1 MDLEKYIN
9 HSKSNGK
16 EIWLHNLPNDE
27 TLFDVIDNLRRRYNN
42 LRYTFVIN
50 QNIRITGITIDRDVD
65 FSYCIFK
72 NEDEIEKFGKMQKG
86 PLIIFN
92 KVEFNGSVSFLKSN
106 VYKAKFEEVKFQ
118 GNKYNDFGRCFFD
131 TIEFENVKFNGENRF
146 DASKVKNI
154 SFNRVEFNGS
164 VSFLES
170 KLYEA
175 EFKNINFNFSTHFNN
190 SEIEKLSFEDTTFKG
205 NTNFREISFN
215 GEAKFLNCTFTS
227 LQNDTFGEVSFSG
240 STFKQ
245 KVEFLESKFQI
256 KTSFSY
262 FEKKDELRL
271 EATNFKDKVDF
282 KDSVFTKEAD
292 FSETIF
298 EGDTNFSR
306 SIFSVVSFQ
315 DAVFYKNVRFHETIF
330 HNNVDFFNTS
340 FKGLVDFYLVKFE
353 DDQQFHTT
361 DFLDRAIFSNTTFK
375 GEAQFIYNKVDKNS
389 YINFESAKFEKG
401 LDISRA
407 NFNCNLNFWNI
418 FIQNKNISEFTKY
431 IDDFGEHKEEATPS
445 VYKQIRE
452 TYRIIKDNFYK
463 QNNKIEGLKFYEK
476 EMSAYLEEKRAEDKK
491 SSSTNN
497 FTLRNLSLEN
507 KVDKS
512 FANSPIVKK
521 KLTFFSN
528 FFLCFYQVVFLPFY
542 ELLPIVEILEN
553 ILFQFKEI
561 FKNLFSFLHSK
572 FYKLNLFSFLH
583 SKFYKLNL
591 FPFLYN
597 LVFPFL
603 YRAFYKLFFVLY
615 KAFYEI
621 FSFLYNAF
629 YIVIYIIVKKI
640 REFRY
645 RNIILY
651 RSLFCIIILFL
662 FLVYVIRKEYCWFWA
677 FVIIFTLVVLI
688 EFYDS
693 RNDTRKLITS
703 NNYIPLILIIFVLIW
718 FFIVFYGYANYK
730 QDFLYLLIKKIYHF
744 LQTIAIDID
753 MLIIGFYSIVILSL
767 IFLVVFRKQDK
778 IVLWFNKNS
787 NEFDTNWVA
796 GVNFSLLVGILS
808 YLAVLV
814 AMNDD
819 IELDTSTEG
828 ISNFI
833 TSLVDVFNLTKW
845 VNLEIIDIRLE
856 GFPYLLL
863 FIGRIFI
870 GYGYYQTIQAFR
882 KFGKS

>member
-9 HSKSNGK
+9 RSKSNDK
-16 EIWLHNLPNDE
+16 KIWLHKLPKNE

-50 QNIRITGITIDRDVD
+50 QNIRITGITIDRKIDFSNCIFKKDVD
-65 FSYCIFK
+65 FSGCTFNKKNSFSYIKNNQEKISIFEKGVNFSKAIFK
-72 NEDEIEKFGKMQKG
+72 EAVNFSGAKFGVKQKD
-86 PLIIFN
+86 N
-92 KVEFNGSVSFLKSN
+92 SN
-106 VYKAKFEEVKFQ
+106 ENNSEVKFLFENAKFQ
-118 GNKYNDFGRCFFD
+118 KEIDFSQAIFYD
-131 TIEFENVKFNGENRF
+131 TI
-146 DASKVKNI
+146 
-154 SFNRVEFNGS
+154 
-164 VSFLES
+164 
-170 KLYEA
+170 Y
-175 EFKNINFNFSTHFNN
+175 
-190 SEIEKLSFEDTTFKG
+190 
-205 NTNFREISFN
+205 
-215 GEAKFLNCTFTS
+215 
-227 LQNDTFGEVSFSG
+227 
-240 STFKQ
+240 
-245 KVEFLESKFQI
+245 
-256 KTSFSY
+256 
-262 FEKKDELRL
+262 
-271 EATNFKDKVDF
+271 
-282 KDSVFTKEAD
+282 
-292 FSETIF
+292 FSETEFCTDIKEYKKESINF
-298 EGDTNFSR
+298 ENAQFH
-306 SIFSVVSFQ
+306 
-315 DAVFYKNVRFHETIF
+315 KKVRFHHCKF
-330 HNNVDFFNTS
+330 HNTVRFENTS
-340 FKGLVDFYLVKFE
+340 FNKLADFYSAHFHKA
-353 DDQQFHTT
+353 QQFHFT
-361 DFLDRAIFSNTTFK
+361 DFLDRAIFSNTEFD
-375 GEAQFIYNKVDKNS
+375 EEVQFLHCRVETRVS
-389 YINFESAKFEKG
+389 YIRFESTIFRRG
-401 LDISRA
+401 LDISRS
-407 NFNCNLNFWNI
+407 NFNNNINLWDIKIEEEGVLYI
-418 FIQNKNISEFTKY
+418 FNNRDNVKYKN
-431 IDDFGEHKEEATPS
+431 DFEVQDKTPLI
-445 VYKQIRE
+445 YNQIRE

-463 QNNKIEGLKFYEK
+463 QNNKVEGLRFYEK
-476 EMSAYLEEKRAEDKK
+476 EMSVYLEEKRAEDKK

-528 FFLCFYQVVFLPFY
+528 FFLCFYQVVLFPFY
-542 ELLPIVEILEN
+542 ELFPIVEILEN
-553 ILFQFKEI
+553 ILFPFKEI
-561 FKNLFSFLHSK
+561 FK
-572 FYKLNLFSFLH
+572 NLFSFLH

>member
-1 MDLEKYIN
+1 M
-9 HSKSNGK
+9 
-16 EIWLHNLPNDE
+16 
-27 TLFDVIDNLRRRYNN
+27 
-42 LRYTFVIN
+42 
-50 QNIRITGITIDRDVD
+50 
-65 FSYCIFK
+65 
-72 NEDEIEKFGKMQKG
+72 
-86 PLIIFN
+86 
-92 KVEFNGSVSFLKSN
+92 
-106 VYKAKFEEVKFQ
+106 
-118 GNKYNDFGRCFFD
+118 
-131 TIEFENVKFNGENRF
+131 
-146 DASKVKNI
+146 
-154 SFNRVEFNGS
+154 
-164 VSFLES
+164 
-170 KLYEA
+170 
-175 EFKNINFNFSTHFNN
+175 
-190 SEIEKLSFEDTTFKG
+190 
-205 NTNFREISFN
+205 
-215 GEAKFLNCTFTS
+215 
-227 LQNDTFGEVSFSG
+227 
-240 STFKQ
+240 
-245 KVEFLESKFQI
+245 
-256 KTSFSY
+256 
-262 FEKKDELRL
+262 
-271 EATNFKDKVDF
+271 
-282 KDSVFTKEAD
+282 
-292 FSETIF
+292 
-298 EGDTNFSR
+298 
-306 SIFSVVSFQ
+306 
-315 DAVFYKNVRFHETIF
+315 
-330 HNNVDFFNTS
+330 
-340 FKGLVDFYLVKFE
+340 
-353 DDQQFHTT
+353 
-361 DFLDRAIFSNTTFK
+361 
-375 GEAQFIYNKVDKNS
+375 
-389 YINFESAKFEKG
+389 
-401 LDISRA
+401 
-407 NFNCNLNFWNI
+407 
-418 FIQNKNISEFTKY
+418 
-431 IDDFGEHKEEATPS
+431 
-445 VYKQIRE
+445 
-452 TYRIIKDNFYK
+452 
-463 QNNKIEGLKFYEK
+463 
-476 EMSAYLEEKRAEDKK
+476 
-491 SSSTNN
+491 
-497 FTLRNLSLEN
+497 
-507 KVDKS
+507 
-512 FANSPIVKK
+512 
-521 KLTFFSN
+521 
-528 FFLCFYQVVFLPFY
+528 
-542 ELLPIVEILEN
+542 
-553 ILFQFKEI
+553 
-561 FKNLFSFLHSK
+561 
-572 FYKLNLFSFLH
+572 
-583 SKFYKLNL
+583 
-591 FPFLYN
+591 
-597 LVFPFL
+597 
-603 YRAFYKLFFVLY
+603 Y

>member
-1 MDLEKYIN
+1 MKLE
-9 HSKSNGK
+9 GK
-16 EIWLHNLPNDE
+16 
-27 TLFDVIDNLRRRYNN
+27 
-42 LRYTFVIN
+42 
-50 QNIRITGITIDRDVD
+50 TID
-65 FSYCIFK
+65 K
-72 NEDEIEKFGKMQKG
+72 E
-86 PLIIFN
+86 
-92 KVEFNGSVSFLKSN
+92 
-106 VYKAKFEEVKFQ
+106 
-118 GNKYNDFGRCFFD
+118 
-131 TIEFENVKFNGENRF
+131 
-146 DASKVKNI
+146 
-154 SFNRVEFNGS
+154 
-164 VSFLES
+164 
-170 KLYEA
+170 
-175 EFKNINFNFSTHFNN
+175 FNFSNCIFQEDIDFSSCTFNKKSSFSYIKNNQGEIIANASIFEKRVNFSKVIFKEAVNFSGAKFGVKQDDNLNENN
-190 SEIEKLSFEDTTFKG
+190 SEIKFLFE
-205 NTNFREISFN
+205 N
-215 GEAKFLNCTFTS
+215 AKFQKEIKFS
-227 LQNDTFGEVSFSG
+227 KAIFYDT
-240 STFKQ
+240 
-245 KVEFLESKFQI
+245 I
-256 KTSFSY
+256 Y
-262 FEKKDELRL
+262 
-271 EATNFKDKVDF
+271 
-282 KDSVFTKEAD
+282 
-292 FSETIF
+292 FSETEFCTDIKDYKIESINF
-298 EGDTNFSR
+298 ENAQFR
-306 SIFSVVSFQ
+306 
-315 DAVFYKNVRFHETIF
+315 KKVRFHHCKF
-330 HNNVDFFNTS
+330 HNTVRFENTLFN
-340 FKGLVDFYLVKFE
+340 KLVDFYSAHFHKA
-353 DDQQFHTT
+353 QQFHFT
-361 DFLDRAIFSNTTFK
+361 DFLDRAIFSNTEFD
-375 GEAQFIYNKVDKNS
+375 EEVQFLHCKVTKDS
-389 YINFESAKFEKG
+389 YVRFESAIFNKG
-401 LDISRA
+401 LDISRS
-407 NFNCNLNFWNI
+407 NFNDKVNFWNI
-418 FIQNKNISEFTKY
+418 EIKEGDIFTSSKYADDFEVHKNEINPEKNI
-431 IDDFGEHKEEATPS
+431 PS
-445 VYKQIRE
+445 VYKQLRE

-463 QNNKIEGLKFYEK
+463 QNNKVEGLRFYEK
-476 EMSAYLEEKRAEDKK
+476 EMSVYLEEKRAEDKK

-553 ILFQFKEI
+553 ILFQFKET
-561 FKNLFSFLHSK
+561 FKKLFFILYKIKLFSFL
-572 FYKLNLFSFLH
+572 
-583 SKFYKLNL
+583 
-591 FPFLYN
+591 YN
-597 LVFPFL
+597 VVFPFL
-603 YRAFYKLFFVLY
+603 YKAFYKLFFVLYKAFYKLFFVLY

-651 RSLFCIIILFL
+651 RSLFYIIILFL
-662 FLVYVIRKEYCWFWA
+662 FFVYVIRKEYCWYWA

>member
-1 MDLEKYIN
+1 MNTININDYILTDETN
-9 HSKSNGK
+9 ANKGS
-16 EIWLHNLPNDE
+16 IWLHNLPNDE
-27 TLFDVIDNLRRRYNN
+27 TLFDVIDKLREVYKEET
-42 LRYTFVIN
+42 LVFTEEIK
-50 QNIRITGITIDRDVD
+50 IIGKTIDKEVNFSNCIFQEDVD
-65 FSYCIFK
+65 FSSCIFQ
-72 NEDEIEKFGKMQKG
+72 EDVDFSSCIFQEDVDFSGCIFGKKDKE
-86 PLIIFN
+86 
-92 KVEFNGSVSFLKSN
+92 KVG
-106 VYKAKFEEVKFQ
+106 A
-118 GNKYNDFGRCFFD
+118 
-131 TIEFENVKFNGENRF
+131 
-146 DASKVKNI
+146 
-154 SFNRVEFNGS
+154 
-164 VSFLES
+164 
-170 KLYEA
+170 
-175 EFKNINFNFSTHFNN
+175 
-190 SEIEKLSFEDTTFKG
+190 
-205 NTNFREISFN
+205 
-215 GEAKFLNCTFTS
+215 TS
-227 LQNDTFGEVSFSG
+227 LKN
-240 STFKQ
+240 
-245 KVEFLESKFQI
+245 
-256 KTSFSY
+256 
-262 FEKKDELRL
+262 
-271 EATNFKDKVDF
+271 KVDF
-282 KDSVFTKEAD
+282 KDCVFTKEAN
-292 FSETIF
+292 FSKTIF

-306 SIFSVVSFQ
+306 STFCVVSFQ
-315 DAVFYKNVRFHETIF
+315 NAVFSKNVRFHEAIF
-330 HNNVDFFNTS
+330 NSNVDFSNTS
-340 FKGLVDFYLVKFE
+340 FNGLADFYLVIFK

-375 GEAQFIYNKVDKNS
+375 GETQFIYNKVDKNS

-418 FIQNKNISEFTKY
+418 FIQNKNISESTKY
-431 IDDFGEHKEEATPS
+431 IDDFGEHKEEATPY
-445 VYKQIRE
+445 VYKQLRE

-476 EMSAYLEEKRAEDKK
+476 EMSVYLEEKRAEDKK
-491 SSSTNN
+491 SN

-507 KVDKS
+507 KVNKS

-542 ELLPIVEILEN
+542 ELLPIVEILDN
-553 ILFQFKEI
+553 ILFQFKFKET
-561 FKNLFSFLHSK
+561 FKNLFSFLHSI
-572 FYKLNLFSFLH
+572 FYKLNLFSFL
-583 SKFYKLNL
+583 
-591 FPFLYN
+591 YN
-597 LVFPFL
+597 VVFPFL
-603 YRAFYKLFFVLY
+603 YKAFYKLFFFLY
-615 KAFYEI
+615 NAFYEI

-629 YIVIYIIVKKI
+629 YIVIYIMVKKI
-640 REFRY
+640 TEFRY

-651 RSLFCIIILFL
+651 RSLFCIIALFL

-703 NNYIPLILIIFVLIW
+703 NNYIPLILIIFALIW
-718 FFIVFYGYANYK
+718 VFIVFYGYANYK

-744 LQTIAIDID
+744 LQIIVIDID
-753 MLIIGFYSIVILSL
+753 MLIIGLYSIVILSL

-796 GVNFSLLVGILS
+796 GVNFSLFVGILS
-808 YLAVLV
+808 YLVVLL

-819 IELDTSTEG
+819 IELDTSHRG

-856 GFPYLLL
+856 GLPYLLL

>member
-9 HSKSNGK
+9 RSKSNGK

-27 TLFDVIDNLRRRYNN
+27 TLFDVIDKLRKVHKEET
-42 LRYTFVIN
+42 LVFTEEIK
-50 QNIRITGITIDRDVD
+50 IIGKTID
-65 FSYCIFK
+65 K
-72 NEDEIEKFGKMQKG
+72 E
-86 PLIIFN
+86 
-92 KVEFNGSVSFLKSN
+92 
-106 VYKAKFEEVKFQ
+106 
-118 GNKYNDFGRCFFD
+118 
-131 TIEFENVKFNGENRF
+131 
-146 DASKVKNI
+146 
-154 SFNRVEFNGS
+154 
-164 VSFLES
+164 
-170 KLYEA
+170 
-175 EFKNINFNFSTHFNN
+175 FNFSNCIFQEDIDFSSCTFNKKSSFSYIKNNQGEIIANASIFEKRVNFSKVIFKEAVNFSGAKFGVKQDDNLNENN
-190 SEIEKLSFEDTTFKG
+190 SEIKFLFE
-205 NTNFREISFN
+205 N
-215 GEAKFLNCTFTS
+215 AKFQKEINFS
-227 LQNDTFGEVSFSG
+227 KAIFYDT
-240 STFKQ
+240 
-245 KVEFLESKFQI
+245 I
-256 KTSFSY
+256 Y
-262 FEKKDELRL
+262 
-271 EATNFKDKVDF
+271 
-282 KDSVFTKEAD
+282 
-292 FSETIF
+292 FSETEFCTDIKDYKIESINF
-298 EGDTNFSR
+298 ENAQFR
-306 SIFSVVSFQ
+306 
-315 DAVFYKNVRFHETIF
+315 KKVRFHHCKF
-330 HNNVDFFNTS
+330 HNTVRFENTLFN
-340 FKGLVDFYLVKFE
+340 KLVDFYSAHFHKA
-353 DDQQFHTT
+353 QQFHFT
-361 DFLDRAIFSNTTFK
+361 DFLDRAIFSNTEFD
-375 GEAQFIYNKVDKNS
+375 EEVQFLHCKVTKDS
-389 YINFESAKFEKG
+389 YVRFESAIFNKG
-401 LDISRA
+401 LDISRS
-407 NFNCNLNFWNI
+407 NFNDKVNFWNI
-418 FIQNKNISEFTKY
+418 EIKEGDIFTSSKYADDFEVHKNEINPEKNI
-431 IDDFGEHKEEATPS
+431 PS
-445 VYKQIRE
+445 VYKQLRE

-463 QNNKIEGLKFYEK
+463 QNNKVEGLRFYEK
-476 EMSAYLEEKRAEDKK
+476 EMSVYLEEKRAEDKK

-553 ILFQFKEI
+553 ILFQFKET
-561 FKNLFSFLHSK
+561 FKKLFFILYKIKLFSFL
-572 FYKLNLFSFLH
+572 
-583 SKFYKLNL
+583 
-591 FPFLYN
+591 YN
-597 LVFPFL
+597 VVFPFL
-603 YRAFYKLFFVLY
+603 YKAFYKLFFVLYKVFYKLFFVLY

-651 RSLFCIIILFL
+651 RSLFYIIILFL